1 MRVREVV
8 TRSRKGFRGY
18 FPSRKL
24 NRGVQFESLLE
35 RDAIYIWEFSPGVI
49 SYQEQPAIIEYE
61 HQGSIHRYVPD
72 FELQLRNQHVIH
84 AEIKPERALSN
95 PKLRAKYTS
104 IARRYQETDI
114 EYVILTERELRQ
126 IPLLPNLKF
135 LYRGLRSSRN
145 IDFII
150 LEIRR
155 YLQDQGACLFSI
167 LTQEFDK
174 EAVVMM
180 LARNYLACDFKRD
193 FDAPDNLIRLPGEAD
208 YATLWF

>member
-8 TRSRKGFRGY
+8 TRSSKGYRGY

-24 NRGVQFESLLE
+24 NRQVQYESLLE

-49 SYQEQPAIIEYE
+49 RYQEQPAIIEFE

-72 FELQLRNQHVIH
+72 FELHLRNEQIVHI
-84 AEIKPERALSN
+84 EIKPEGALSD
-95 PKLRAKYTS
+95 PELVAKYSS

-114 EYVILTERELRQ
+114 EFLILTEREIRQ
-126 IPLLPNLKF
+126 PFLLSNLKF
-135 LYRGLRSSRN
+135 LYRGLRSTKNVES
-145 IDFII
+145 IYLD
-150 LEIRR
+150 IRR
-155 YLQDQGACLFSI
+155 YLQSHESCHFSQ

-180 LARNYLACDFKRD
+180 LARNFLACDFKRD
-193 FDAPDNLIRLPGEAD
+193 LNDPDNVIRLPAEVD